1 MRHGKADEDNDFELP
16 PLAPPHDANELT
28 ATPERTSGTAEHPVA
43 SSQKGKANCHET
55 AMMLWRTMTHLCM
68 FLILTAMH
76 ALGLLMH
83 KLCSNEDHS
92 YDFSP
97 ASTLVCIELT
107 KLALATALHKREV
120 STATQG
126 PRSLVQSFRETG
138 TLKLWLATT
147 AIAVM
152 YTANNLLTFFAIA
165 KMDPG
170 KVAIAK
176 ALVPYLTG
184 FVLHTCFGR
193 ALNSLKWACIILQC
207 CGVAITQ
214 FKGSG
219 GTLLSPIMYM
229 WLALSIAITTMSSV
243 YNEYVVKQ
251 FKAPLQQIN
260 MIMYVVGAFNAAVI
274 YLAVPAYHEKG
285 SFFVGYSPMVVL
297 LILTMSFFGLCVGYA
312 YKYADVLIKNLSTS
326 GSMALLVWLS
336 AMFFDAPLTFN
347 SVTGSVVIITT

>member
-1 MRHGKADEDNDFELP
+1 MGARTNPSEVSMRHGKADEDNDFELP

-176 ALVPYLTG
+176 ALVPSPASCYI
-184 FVLHTCFGR
+184 R
-193 ALNSLKWACIILQC
+193 ALAGRSIASSGLASSSSAAVWRLRSSRGAEGRCYLRSC
-207 CGVAITQ
+207 TCGWL
-214 FKGSG
+214 S
-219 GTLLSPIMYM
+219 LSPSRRCRPCTTST
-229 WLALSIAITTMSSV
+229 WSSSSRHRCSRSI
-243 YNEYVVKQ
+243 
-251 FKAPLQQIN
+251 
-260 MIMYVVGAFNAAVI
+260 
-274 YLAVPAYHEKG
+274 
-285 SFFVGYSPMVVL
+285 
-297 LILTMSFFGLCVGYA
+297 
-312 YKYADVLIKNLSTS
+312 
-326 GSMALLVWLS
+326 
-336 AMFFDAPLTFN
+336 
-347 SVTGSVVIITT
+347 